1 MTIYKPNK
9 RQRARDRAT
18 VHPRRAAKT
27 APPKRDWAAYDAAQ
41 ARRYSLDV
49 WFEEGVLDGWLNR
62 RGSYGARRRP
72 YAYSTAAIL
81 ATLGCG
87 ATLRYPLRGAEHLM
101 NSLLRLA
108 GRPDLRAPDYSTLCR
123 ARKRLRVPLAA
134 KLPADDGDG
143 LVLIIDGTG
152 MKTVGA
158 GEWLREK
165 HRVSQG
171 ARYRRLTICVDYA
184 TGQIV
189 SHTLMPSEGAGTG
202 EVSQVA
208 ALLREAAPTGTGVAE
223 VLFDQLFD
231 VRHVYQ
237 TVGDYGGV
245 AVVIPKW
252 DAAYGLHPDRDNH
265 LKTMRRHGEAE
276 LKARLDYGRRSLV
289 ETAMSRIKGLTGD
302 RLASRSLEG
311 QRAEMSVRLMAL
323 NRITDPAVQMRSG

>member
-1 MTIYKPNK
+1 MTSIIYNPNK
-9 RQRARDRAT
+9 SERARDRAT
-18 VHPRRAAKT
+18 VHPRRAAK
-27 APPKRDWAAYDAAQ
+27 APPSKRDWAAYEAAQ

-49 WFEEGVLDGWLNR
+49 WFDEAVLDGWMNR
-62 RGSYGARRRP
+62 KGSYGASRRP

-81 ATLGCG
+81 AVLGCG
-87 ATLRYPLRGAEHLM
+87 ALFRHPLRGAEHFT
-101 NSLLRLA
+101 NSLLRLV
-108 GRPDLRAPDYSTLCR
+108 GRPDLRAPDHSTLCR
-123 ARKRLRVPLAA
+123 ARKRLRIPLAA
-134 KLPADDGDG
+134 RVPSDPR
-143 LVLIIDGTG
+143 VLIVDGTG
-152 MKTVGA
+152 VKTFGA

-165 HRVSQG
+165 HRVTAG

-184 TGQIV
+184 TGQVV
-189 SHTLMPSEGAGTG
+189 SHTLVPSEGAGTG

-208 ALLREAAPTGTGVAE
+208 PLLEAAAADGVAVGE
-223 VLFDQLFD
+223 VLFDKLFD
-231 VRHVYQ
+231 ARRIYE
-237 TVGDYGGV
+237 TVGDHGGLP
-245 AVVIPKW
+245 VIVPKW

-289 ETAMSRIKGLTGD
+289 ETTMGRIKGLTGD